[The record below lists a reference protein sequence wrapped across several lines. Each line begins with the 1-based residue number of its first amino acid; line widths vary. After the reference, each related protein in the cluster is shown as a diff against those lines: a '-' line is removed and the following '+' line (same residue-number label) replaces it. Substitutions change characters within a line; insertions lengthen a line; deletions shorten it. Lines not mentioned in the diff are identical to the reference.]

1 LRCSFSNIKH
11 GWFLWVALM
20 ACFCIPK
27 PVQAVFNEQLAV
39 DARAI
44 SLANT
49 CTADPPGLM
58 SVHYNPAGLSLLDEG
73 KTFSNGFA
81 LPIIKRT
88 GSFKTAD
95 DFDGF
100 MGGFWGP
107 DPDKYP
113 DYYEGPEKD
122 PNSDHGGPDPLNG
135 KSGTN
140 SSGRM
145 YIPFYGPIDFLFG
158 SNLGLASREKDSRW
172 TFAYA
177 NYAPY
182 GGGMSHRDPG
192 DPFQFGCKSLYAQHL
207 IYAAPT
213 ASYAISDQ
221 LSVGVSIGMAQR
233 AMGVEVDVRS
243 PNELVALTRVIG
255 DATKDLEIPVVSEQ
269 TLPPPFLGGGLGPYE
284 HVISMTLNTRDD
296 FVPSYNL
303 GLLWRPKNWFSYG
316 LCYQSES
323 VGELSGKYVWEY
335 SKQFQRHVHW
345 NSLTP
350 MTLEGAGML
359 DLPFKAVPY
368 QSGTATATQIF
379 PARVQTGVMV
389 RPSDRLKLLFDVHWA
404 NWAKAG
410 KEDRFL
416 FDQRIQILRIA
427 KLLGYQYD
435 PYTYVVTRNMKDTWH
450 WSAAAEFEVSDKLT
464 LRCGYEKRPT
474 SLQHSHFDA
483 LYFIPDA
490 DFIGLGAGL
499 KMPNGLSIDLGFGYL
514 FSNHFTIYNNESTN
528 FNSTDFTQMG
538 NPYAGLD
545 YKQDLSIYVASFGV
559 TMPLEL
565 QIEMMHH
572 QAEMMKHAIHKVK
585 GLIKKI
591 LPFGK
596 KGEEEE
602 KKEDDPETH
611 GPSGQNEED
620 FNSYLDK
627 LSAEY
632 R

>member
-1 LRCSFSNIKH
+1 MLLPAPGH
-11 GWFLWVALM
+11 
-20 ACFCIPK
+20 
-27 PVQAVFNEQLAV
+27 AVFNEQLAV
-39 DARAI
+39 DARAV

-88 GSFKTAD
+88 GRFKTAK

-100 MGGFWGP
+100 MNGTWGP
-107 DPDKYP
+107 DP
-113 DYYEGPEKD
+113 EKWPNPNQQEID

-140 SSGRM
+140 SSARM

-182 GGGMSHRDPG
+182 GGGMAHRDDG
-192 DPFQFGCKSLYAQHL
+192 DPLKFGAKSIYAQHL

-221 LSVGVSIGMAQR
+221 LSVGVSVGMAQR
-233 AMGVEVDVRS
+233 AMGIEMDVRS

-269 TLPPPFLGGGLGPYE
+269 TLPPPWLGGGLGPYE
-284 HVISMTLNTRDD
+284 HAISIALDARDD

-303 GLLWRPKNWFSYG
+303 GLLWRPSNWFSYG

-323 VGELSGKYVWEY
+323 VAELSGDYIWEY
-335 SKQFQRHVHW
+335 SKQFQRQVAW

-350 MTLEGAGML
+350 MTMESAGML
-359 DLPFKAVPY
+359 DLPTKAVPY
-368 QSGTATATQIF
+368 QSGTVTATQIF
-379 PARVQTGVMV
+379 PARVQTGIMV
-389 RPSDRLKLLFDVHWA
+389 RPTEKLKLLLDLHWA
-404 NWAKAG
+404 NWARAG
-410 KEDRFL
+410 KEDRL
-416 FDQRIQILRIA
+416 EFDQRIQILRIA
-427 KLLGYQYD
+427 KMLGY
-435 PYTYVVTRNMKDTWH
+435 THGASTFVVNRNMKDTWH
-450 WSAAAEFEVSDKLT
+450 WSIGSEFEVNDKLT

-483 LYFIPDA
+483 LFFIPDA
-490 DFIGLGAGL
+490 DFIGAGAGL
-499 KMPNGLSIDLGFGYL
+499 KLPNGMSLDLAFGYL
-514 FSNHFTIYNNESTN
+514 FANHFMIYNNESTN
-528 FNSTDFTQMG
+528 MNSTDFTQMG
-538 NPYAGLD
+538 NPFAGLD
-545 YKQDLSIYVASFGV
+545 YRQDLSIYVASFGV

-572 QAEMMKHAIHKVK
+572 QAEMMKHAIQKVK

-596 KGEEEE
+596 KEGKEGKGDKEES
-602 KKEDDPETH
+602 DTPDPH
-611 GPSGQNEED
+611 GTSGQRDED
-620 FNSYLDK
+620 FNSYLEK

-632 R
+632 K

>member
-1 LRCSFSNIKH
+1 MLAV
-11 GWFLWVALM
+11 FLPEVA
-20 ACFCIPK
+20 
-27 PVQAVFNEQLAV
+27 QAVFNEQLAV

-100 MGGFWGP
+100 MNGTWGP
-107 DPDKYP
+107 DSSKWPNGEDQTKIDPD
-113 DYYEGPEKD
+113 
-122 PNSDHGGPDPLNG
+122 SDHGGPDPLNG

-182 GGGMSHRDPG
+182 GGGMAHRDDG
-192 DPFQFGCKSLYAQHL
+192 DPFRFGCKSLYAQHL

-213 ASYAISDQ
+213 ASFAVSDQ
-221 LSVGVSIGMAQR
+221 LSVGVSVGMAQR
-233 AMGVEVDVRS
+233 AMGLELDVRS

-255 DATKDLEIPVVSEQ
+255 DATKDLDIPVVSQQ

-284 HVISMTLNTRDD
+284 HAITINMDLRDD

-303 GLLWRPKNWFSYG
+303 GLLWRPRNWFSYG
-316 LCYQSES
+316 FCYQSES
-323 VGELSGKYVWEY
+323 VGEITGKYVWEY
-335 SKQFQRHVHW
+335 SKQFQRQVHW

-350 MTLEGAGML
+350 MTMESAGML
-359 DLPFKAVPY
+359 DLPTKAVPY
-368 QSGTATATQIF
+368 QSGTVTATQIF
-379 PARVQTGVMV
+379 PARVQTGVMI
-389 RPSDRLKLLFDVHWA
+389 RPLDNLKLLFDVHWA
-404 NWAKAG
+404 NWARAG
-410 KEDRFL
+410 KEDRFE

-427 KLLGYQYD
+427 KMLGY
-435 PYTYVVTRNMKDTWH
+435 THGASTFVVNRNMKDTWH
-450 WSAAAEFEVSDKLT
+450 WSAAAEYELSDKLT

-499 KMPNGLSIDLGFGYL
+499 KLPNGMSLDLGFGYL

-538 NPYAGLD
+538 NPFAGLD
-545 YKQDLSIYVASFGV
+545 YEQDLSIYIASFGV

-572 QAEMMKHAIHKVK
+572 QAEMVKHAIEKVK

-591 LPFGK
+591 LPFGDK
-596 KGEEEE
+596 E
-602 KKEDDPETH
+602 KKEDTEEPEPH
-611 GPSGQNEED
+611 GTSGQKDED
-620 FNSYLDK
+620 FNTYLDR
-627 LSAEY
+627 LSADY